1 MKLTERINNDITTA
15 MKAKDSSRLSAL
27 RLLKTAIVNRSIAQ
41 RQDLEDS
48 EVMRVV
54 ASLVKQCRDSIEQFK
69 KANRNDLVKKETLE
83 ISVLEEYQP
92 PAATPQEVEDAV
104 TAAIAETG
112 AKSIKDLGAVMKVA
126 LAKLSSKTAQGRIVN
141 EMVRRK
147 LGGE

>member
-27 RLLKTAIVNRSIAQ
+27 RLLKTAIVNRSIEQ

-92 PAATPQEVEDAV
+92 PAATPQE
-104 TAAIAETG
+104 G
-112 AKSIKDLGAVMKVA
+112 
-126 LAKLSSKTAQGRIVN
+126 
-141 EMVRRK
+141 
-147 LGGE
+147 

>member
-1 MKLTERINNDITTA
+1 

-27 RLLKTAIVNRSIAQ
+27 RLLKTAIVNRSIEQ

-112 AKSIKDLGAVMKVA
+112 AKSIKDLGAVMKGA

>member
-15 MKAKDSSRLSAL
+15 MKARDSSRLSAL
-27 RLLKTAIVNRSIAQ
+27 RLLKTAIVNRSIEQ
-41 RQDLEDS
+41 GQDLEDS

-54 ASLVKQCRDSIEQFK
+54 ASLVKQRRDSIEQFK
-69 KANRNDLVKKETLE
+69 KADRNDLVEKETLE

-112 AKSIKDLGAVMKVA
+112 AKSMKDLGAVMKVA
-126 LAKLSSKTAQGRIVN
+126 LAKLSSKTAQGRVVN
-141 EMVRRK
+141 EMVRQK
-147 LGGE
+147 LSGK

>member
-27 RLLKTAIVNRSIAQ
+27 RLLKTAIVNRSIEQ

-54 ASLVKQCRDSIEQFK
+54 ASLVKQRRDSIEQFK
-69 KANRNDLVKKETLE
+69 KADRNDLVKKETLE
-83 ISVLEEYQP
+83 ISVLEAYQP
-92 PAATPQEVEDAV
+92 PAATPQEVDDAV

-112 AKSIKDLGAVMKVA
+112 AKSMKDLGAVMKVA

-147 LGGE
+147 LSGE

>member
-1 MKLTERINNDITTA
+1 

-27 RLLKTAIVNRSIAQ
+27 RLLKTAIVNRSIEQ

>member
-1 MKLTERINNDITTA
+1 MKLTERINNDITAA

-27 RLLKTAIVNRSIAQ
+27 RLLKTAIVNRSIEQ
-41 RQDLEDS
+41 GQDLEDS

-54 ASLVKQCRDSIEQFK
+54 ASLVKQRRDSIEQFK
-69 KANRNDLVKKETLE
+69 KADRNDLVEKETLE

-126 LAKLSSKTAQGRIVN
+126 LAKLSSKTAQGRVVN

-147 LGGE
+147 LSGK

>member
-15 MKAKDSSRLSAL
+15 MKAKDSNRLSAL
-27 RLLKTAIVNRSIAQ
+27 RLLKTAIVNRSIEQ
-41 RQDLEDS
+41 GQDLEDS

-54 ASLVKQCRDSIEQFK
+54 ASLVKQRRDSIEQFK
-69 KANRNDLVKKETLE
+69 KADRNDLVEKETLE

-126 LAKLSSKTAQGRIVN
+126 LAKLSSKTAQGRAVN

-147 LGGE
+147 LSGK

>member
-27 RLLKTAIVNRSIAQ
+27 RLLKTAIVNRSIEQ
-41 RQDLEDS
+41 GQDLEDS

-54 ASLVKQCRDSIEQFK
+54 ASLVKQRRDSIEQFK
-69 KANRNDLVKKETLE
+69 KADRNDLVEKETLE

-104 TAAIAETG
+104 TAAIAETR
-112 AKSIKDLGAVMKVA
+112 AKSMKDLGAVMKVA
-126 LAKLSSKTAQGRIVN
+126 LAKLSSKTAQGRVVN

-147 LGGE
+147 LSGK

>member
-27 RLLKTAIVNRSIAQ
+27 RLLKTAIVNRSIEQ

>member
-1 MKLTERINNDITTA
+1 

-27 RLLKTAIVNRSIAQ
+27 RLLKTAIVNRSIEQ
-41 RQDLEDS
+41 GQDLEDS

-54 ASLVKQCRDSIEQFK
+54 ASLVKQRRDSIEQFK
-69 KANRNDLVKKETLE
+69 KADRNDLVEKETLE
-83 ISVLEEYQP
+83 ISVFEEYQP

-112 AKSIKDLGAVMKVA
+112 AKSMKDLGAVMKVA
-126 LAKLSSKTAQGRIVN
+126 LAKLSSKTAQGRVVN

-147 LGGE
+147 LSGK

>member
-27 RLLKTAIVNRSIAQ
+27 RLLKTAIVNRSIEQ
-41 RQDLEDS
+41 GQDLEDS

-54 ASLVKQCRDSIEQFK
+54 ASLVKQRRDSIEQFK
-69 KANRNDLVKKETLE
+69 KADRNDLVEKETLE

-112 AKSIKDLGAVMKVA
+112 AKSMKDLGAVMKVA
-126 LAKLSSKTAQGRIVN
+126 LAKLSSKTAQGRVVN

-147 LGGE
+147 LSGK

>member
-1 MKLTERINNDITTA
+1 VKLTERINNDITTA

-27 RLLKTAIVNRSIAQ
+27 RLLKTAIVNRSIEQ

-54 ASLVKQCRDSIEQFK
+54 ASLVKQRRDSIEQFK
-69 KANRNDLVKKETLE
+69 KADRNDLVKKETLE

-112 AKSIKDLGAVMKVA
+112 AKSIKDLGAVMKAA

-141 EMVRRK
+141 EMVRQK
-147 LGGE
+147 LSGE

>member
-1 MKLTERINNDITTA
+1 

-27 RLLKTAIVNRSIAQ
+27 RLLKTAIVNRSIEQ

-54 ASLVKQCRDSIEQFK
+54 ASLVKQRRDSIEQFK
-69 KANRNDLVKKETLE
+69 KADRNDLVKKETLE

-112 AKSIKDLGAVMKVA
+112 AKSIKDLGAVMKAA

-141 EMVRRK
+141 EMVRQK
-147 LGGE
+147 LSGE

>member
-15 MKAKDSSRLSAL
+15 MKAKDSSRPSAL